1 EKQMMTIFEHL
12 HDHPEISWQE
22 HQTTA
27 YLVDF
32 LKGEN
37 LKPVTFSDM
46 TGLYVDIGPGQPK
59 VGFRTDID
67 ALWQEVNGKFQANHS
82 CGHDGHMTVALGV
95 ALLLKEMEE
104 SLTESV
110 RLMFQPAEENGQG
123 AKAMVA
129 KGVVDPLIYLFG
141 MHVRPLVE
149 VPDDSYAGSI
159 RHGAAKL
166 FSGEI
171 FGSE

>member
-95 ALLLKEMEE
+95 VLLLREIEDE
-104 SLTESV
+104 LSGAV
-110 RLMFQPAEENGQG
+110 RIIFQPAEEKLQG
-123 AKAMVA
+123 AKKLVEL
-129 KGVVDPLIYLFG
+129 GVVDNLKYLYG
-141 MHVRPLVE
+141 THV
-149 VPDDSYAGSI
+149 
-159 RHGAAKL
+159 
-166 FSGEI
+166 
-171 FGSE
+171 